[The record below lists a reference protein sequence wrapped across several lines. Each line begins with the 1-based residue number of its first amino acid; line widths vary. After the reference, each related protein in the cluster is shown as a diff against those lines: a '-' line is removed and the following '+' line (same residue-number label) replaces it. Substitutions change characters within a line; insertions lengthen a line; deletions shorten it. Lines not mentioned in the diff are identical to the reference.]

1 YDALGNRITSRN
13 KLGAVTNYA
22 YDRRG
27 LLVEETLPQAT
38 YLNDATLQS
47 STIVNKFEYD
57 ARGNR
62 TKLIEAF
69 GLAEQRDTVFVY
81 DKNNRLVET
90 RGEARSVLDQNNHTS
105 VTTAFVP
112 VEAVSYDARGNII
125 RTIDAAGAKSLFF
138 YDDLNRK
145 TAEVNAAGTYT
156 KYSYDKNGNVT
167 NIRIYEHPLTLPEI
181 PATGGNAAAG
191 EALLIYADGLFRE
204 TVFSY
209 DNLNR
214 MVTSSVTGVGSGYW
228 NGSLYITSAAPLT
241 TSYVYDANG
250 NVVSLTDPNG
260 RATYSYYDRLG
271 RKTA

>member
-1 YDALGNRITSRN
+1 FYEEYSYDALGNRITSRN

-27 LLVEETLPQAT
+27 LLVQETLPQAT

-69 GLAEQRDTVFVY
+69 GLAEQRITSYIY
-81 DKNNRLVET
+81 DKNNRLI
-90 RGEARSVLDQNNHTS
+90 QTS
-105 VTTAFVP
+105 VPAPHGNVAN
-112 VEAVSYDARGNII
+112 EYIKYDLRGNVTETVDATGG
-125 RTIDAAGAKSLFF
+125 RTLFF

-145 TAEVNAAGTYT
+145 VVEINAVGTYT

-167 NIRIYEHPLTLPEI
+167 NIRIYENAVSLPAEGGSEEEAPGI
-181 PATGGNAAAG
+181 PAGA
-191 EALLIYADGLFRE
+191 YRE
-204 TVFSY
+204 TVFAY

-214 MVTSSVTGVGSGYW
+214 MVTSSVTGIATGYW
-228 NGSLYITSAAPLT
+228 NGSSYVTATGNLT